1 MSRMVQVAVAGDTTE
16 ADEIQKLLLEAGID
30 SKVEAEEEA
39 DALAILVPEDQV
51 EAAQDA
57 VELMTEPDDIIA
69 DA

>member
-30 SKVEAEEEA
+30 SKVEAEDEA
-39 DALAILVPEDQV
+39 DAVAILVPEDQV

>member
-30 SKVEAEEEA
+30 SKVEPDDEA
-39 DALAILVPEDQV
+39 DAVAILVPEDQV
-51 EAAQDA
+51 EAAHDA

>member
-1 MSRMVQVAVAGDTTE
+1 MVQVAVAGDTTE